1 MTLLFFKEFFIQ
13 KKLIIM
19 NKSIEFY
26 FDFSSPYAYLG
37 FKEIIK
43 YEKKHRFQIKY
54 MPIFLGGLHNSA
66 DIKPA
71 AFNKIKSK
79 YMVQDTKLVANK
91 KNIKFTFNS
100 YFPIKTVNFMRG
112 AIIAKDNNYEKIYI
126 ENIELD
132 VSIPAGTFLL
142 MTDFEIDYLPKGQ
155 AKLSVEEIII
165 PKSLTLHSN
174 YPNPFNSR
182 TSIKIDINKDN
193 AGYIDLDVYDISGR
207 KIDSIYN
214 GIIKKGSHILS
225 WDASNFS
232 AGIYFLKLS
241 AKNSQQTIKLLYVK

>member
-1 MTLLFFKEFFIQ
+1 MT
-13 KKLIIM
+13 
-19 NKSIEFY
+19 KSIEFY

-79 YMVQDTKLVANK
+79 YMIQDTKLVANK
-91 KNIKFTFNS
+91 KNIKFSFNS

-126 ENIELD
+126 EKIFD
-132 VSIPAGTFLL
+132 SIWRDGLN
-142 MTDFEIDYLPKGQ
+142 MNDN
-155 AKLSVEEIII
+155 III
-165 PKSLTLHSN
+165 NKVLKNLDL
-174 YPNPFNSR
+174 NPSIFFRKVSE
-182 TSIKIDINKDN
+182 IKIKDKLKKLTNDALKKGIFGAPTYYVNKKIFFGQDRLN
-193 AGYIDLDVYDISGR
+193 YAIDE
-207 KIDSIYN
+207 
-214 GIIKKGSHILS
+214 IKK
-225 WDASNFS
+225 
-232 AGIYFLKLS
+232 
-241 AKNSQQTIKLLYVK
+241 